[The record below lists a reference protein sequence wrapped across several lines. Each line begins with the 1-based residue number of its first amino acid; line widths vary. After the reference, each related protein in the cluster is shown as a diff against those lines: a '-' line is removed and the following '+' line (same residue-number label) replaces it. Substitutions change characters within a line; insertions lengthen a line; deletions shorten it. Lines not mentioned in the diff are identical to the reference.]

1 MFLIDK
7 PFVSA
12 FLIESIKKN
21 DFPIVATKAAKALVS
36 DDTLNWIAEEK
47 AISMIKN
54 NPSLRVYSN
63 SENAL
68 GWIEKNLGE
77 TDLCYQVKLLKDKVA
92 FRKMIKDIY
101 PDFYYKEIALDEI
114 HQLSAQDLNFPFVIK
129 PSIGFFSIGV
139 HIVRNE
145 EDWINTKNELSIEK
159 LQSDFPSSVLNISNF
174 IIEDYIVGEEY
185 AIDYYYD
192 NEGNVVILNVL
203 HHLFSSDTDTSDR
216 VYYTSKKIMEAHK
229 LELKSFLQKVGEKL
243 NLRNFPA
250 HAEVRIDKNGK
261 IIPIEINPL
270 RFGGWC
276 TTGDLLGLSLGFNSY
291 EYYQNNSQPN
301 LDNIF
306 KNKKDKL
313 YSIVVLDNNSGIA
326 ASNISNFNYSKLEK
340 DFESPVLIRALDI
353 KKYGV
358 FGFVFAETSM
368 DNQIELNDILSSD
381 LKRYIELVE

>member
-306 KNKKDKL
+306 KNKTDKL

-381 LKRYIELVE
+381 LKKYIELVE